1 MTSQGRA
8 WLGIGGLVALA
19 GVGWLARPAASTTA
33 LVIDNPARRRRAAK
47 RKPRPS
53 LVRQIADCQRSA
65 AREARPQTYKR
76 KAEAVRALLDAN
88 PALAELLE
96 TDCGRRECADFTA
109 WERRGRRGPKPRAA
123 PGDGRFDPLNER
135 WERRTPGRRVASWRE
150 AVTVTAPSS
159 RRWEDFG
166 DRVPVLEEAT
176 GFRLALPDRAE
187 AIGRARAAADRCEEL
202 RDRPRRG
209 RDDDAI
215 PF

>member
-1 MTSQGRA
+1 MA
-8 WLGIGGLVALA
+8 YV
-19 GVGWLARPAASTTA
+19 V
-33 LVIDNPARRRRAAK
+33 DNPTRRRRAGK
-47 RKPRPS
+47 GQPRRS
-53 LVRQIADCQRSA
+53 LVRTIAECERSA
-65 AREARPQTYKR
+65 AREARPQTFRR

-109 WERRGRRGPKPRAA
+109 WERRRRRGPKPRAH

-159 RRWEDFG
+159 RRWEDFV

-176 GFRLALPDRAE
+176 RLRLNLPDRTE
-187 AIGRARAAADRCEEL
+187 AIGRARASADRCQ
-202 RDRPRRG
+202 DI
-209 RDDDAI
+209 RDDDDAP